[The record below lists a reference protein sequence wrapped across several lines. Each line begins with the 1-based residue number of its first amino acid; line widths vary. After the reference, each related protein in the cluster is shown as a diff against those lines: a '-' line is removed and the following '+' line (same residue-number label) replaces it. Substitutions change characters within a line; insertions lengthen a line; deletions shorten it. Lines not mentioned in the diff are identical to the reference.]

1 MTDKSPKPDHLKG
14 VTPPDA
20 LDLSDLWLDTGL
32 GDGITETVRYNIPLG
47 KPRDFFRMCPDP
59 AYIRQVEIYKH
70 KTEDTIEE
78 TYYVFAGRMK
88 GSLEEAAPYTLV
100 VCVYRD
106 GTPRIWP
113 LRVPKEGERDND
125 AWTSARAAAR
135 ESRDKWVKL
144 LWVGRM
150 FTTREAKTGYAPDPA
165 WEKLPPF
172 EELMIKAFCEKNIIR
187 DSSHSMYRNLICDKP
202 SQEGNDGDGE

>member
-1 MTDKSPKPDHLKG
+1 MTEDARPKPKL

-47 KPRDFFRMCPDP
+47 KPRDFFQMCPDP

-78 TYYVFAGRMK
+78 SYYVFAGRMK
-88 GSLEEAAPYTLV
+88 GSLEEAAPYTLI
-100 VCVYRD
+100 VCAYRD

-135 ESRDKWVKL
+135 ASIDKWVKL

-150 FTTREAKTGYAPDPA
+150 FTTREAKTGYAPEPD
-165 WEKLPPF
+165 WKKLPPF
-172 EELMIKAFCEKNIIR
+172 EELMIKAFGEKNIIR
-187 DSSHSMYRNLICDKP
+187 DSSHSMYRNLIGDKP
-202 SQEGNDGDGE
+202 TGDDDGNGDR